1 MSRPWWYCA
10 LLLHGLVFTANSSAA
25 PATIGPVTAADS
37 LWRQASAASTDA
49 PYNAYQVLIALQQ
62 QNPSAFIGG
71 NVHRVKAGAVL
82 QLPSAAQIAAI
93 DADAAR
99 RQVEADAAAL
109 SVSQTEPQTM
119 ATVPATAKVQA
130 VAAAPAAAS
139 APVATS
145 AGQSRGQ
152 HLAGP
157 AVSDWTAQLQ
167 TDSTLGLESR
177 LFPQQGLAGQSRSQ
191 SSVNFLQEWYWQ
203 SADERYSWAF
213 SPYLR
218 WDQRDSERHLLD
230 IRQAFWRTVGP
241 GWEVKLG
248 IDQVFWG
255 VTESLHLV
263 DIINQTD
270 SVDQPDGEAK
280 LGQPMLQLN
289 LTGDWGNLQTFLLP
303 YFRERTLPGLD
314 GRLRLPLSIATDRS
328 FYQSAAGRQHLDYAV
343 RYARQIEQF
352 DLALSYFAGTS
363 REPLPVPDGVELL
376 PYYPQLTQL
385 GLEGQWIVDNWI
397 WKLEVVQ
404 RELSA
409 SHWQAAVAGFEYTS
423 VGIWDSVY
431 DVGWLLEYQ
440 YDSRG
445 AQSLQPGQRDLFVG
459 ARLAW
464 NDEAG
469 TELLFGVVQDLQ
481 DGSSRSGM
489 LEASTRW
496 NNDIRLRVDAWFF
509 HTTAADQPT
518 WWLRRDDFIQLGIDY
533 YF

>member
-1 MSRPWWYCA
+1 MVRRYWNSA
-10 LLLHGLVFTANSSAA
+10 LLLHGLVFAAHSSAA

-37 LWRQASAASTDA
+37 LWSLARTARADA
-49 PYNAYQVLIALQQ
+49 PYSLYQAMIALQQ
-62 QNPSAFIGG
+62 QNPAAFIGG

-82 QLPSAAQIAAI
+82 QLPAAAQIAAI
-93 DADAAR
+93 DEAAAR
-99 RQVEADAAAL
+99 LQVEADAAAL
-109 SVSQTEPQTM
+109 STIMTAAPAIHAEAVNLQAHPV
-119 ATVPATAKVQA
+119 AAVPATPPSPLALD
-130 VAAAPAAAS
+130 AAS
-139 APVATS
+139 
-145 AGQSRGQ
+145 
-152 HLAGP
+152 H
-157 AVSDWTAQLQ
+157 WTEQLQ
-167 TDSTLGLESR
+167 SDSNLGLESR
-177 LFPQQGLAGQSRSQ
+177 LFPQQGLAGQSQSQ
-191 SSVNFLQEWYWQ
+191 LSVNFLQEWYWQ
-203 SADERYSWAF
+203 SADERHSWAF

-218 WDQRDSERHLLD
+218 WDQRDPERHLID
-230 IRQAFWRTVGP
+230 IRQAFWRTVGT
-241 GWEVKLG
+241 GWELKLG
-248 IDQVFWG
+248 VDQVFWG

-270 SVDQPDGEAK
+270 SVDQPDGESK

-289 LTGDWGNLQTFLLP
+289 LYGDWGNLQTYLLP
-303 YFRERTLPGLD
+303 YFRQRSLPGVN
-314 GRLRLPLSIATDRS
+314 GRLRLPVLVDTDLSQYES
-328 FYQSAAGRQHLDYAV
+328 GAGQQHLDYAV
-343 RYARQIEQF
+343 RYARQIDQL
-352 DLALSYFAGTS
+352 DLALSYFVGTS
-363 REPLPVPDGVELL
+363 REPLVVPNGAQLL

-404 RELSA
+404 RELST

-423 VGIWDSVY
+423 VGVLDSVY
-431 DVGWLLEYQ
+431 DVGWLVEYQ

-459 ARLAW
+459 ARVAW

-496 NNDIRLRVDAWFF
+496 NNNIRLRLDAWFF

-518 WWLRRDDFIQLGIDY
+518 WWLRRDDFIQLGVDY

>member
-1 MSRPWWYCA
+1 MVRRDWSCA
-10 LLLHGLVFTANSSAA
+10 LLLHGLVVAAPSSAA
-25 PATIGPVTAADS
+25 PATIGPVTAADTLWS
-37 LWRQASAASTDA
+37 LARTARAEA
-49 PYNAYQVLIALQQ
+49 PYSLYQAMIALQQ

-82 QLPSAAQIAAI
+82 QLPSAARIAAI
-93 DADAAR
+93 DADAAK

-109 SVSQTEPQTM
+109 SVSKTSPQTM
-119 ATVPATAKVQA
+119 AAVPATAALPATA
-130 VAAAPAAAS
+130 VTAAARPAS
-139 APVATS
+139 Q
-145 AGQSRGQ
+145 GRGQ
-152 HLAGP
+152 LVAEATASH
-157 AVSDWTAQLQ
+157 WTEQLQ
-167 TDSTLGLESR
+167 SDSTLGLESR
-177 LFPQQGLAGQSRSQ
+177 LFPQQGLAGQSQSQ
-191 SSVNFLQEWYWQ
+191 LSINLLQEWYWQ
-203 SADERYSWAF
+203 SADERHSWAF

-218 WDQRDSERHLLD
+218 WDQRDPARHLID
-230 IRQAFWRTVGP
+230 IRQAFWRTVGT
-241 GWEVKLG
+241 GWELKLG
-248 IDQVFWG
+248 VDQVFWG

-263 DIINQTD
+263 DVINQTD
-270 SVDQPDGEAK
+270 SVDQPDGESK
-280 LGQPMLQLN
+280 LGQPMAQLN
-289 LTGDWGNLQTFLLP
+289 LSGDWGNFQSYLLP
-303 YFRERTLPGLD
+303 YFRERSLPGVK
-314 GRLRLPLSIATDRS
+314 GRLRLPVLVDTDRPQYES
-328 FYQSAAGRQHLDYAV
+328 GAGQQHLDYAL
-343 RYARQIEQF
+343 RYAKQIDQL
-352 DLALSYFAGTS
+352 DLALSYFVGTS
-363 REPLPVPDGVELL
+363 REPLAVPADGQLL

-404 RELSA
+404 RELS
-409 SHWQAAVAGFEYTS
+409 SRHWQAAVAGFEYTS

-431 DVGWLLEYQ
+431 DVGWLMEYQ

-459 ARLAW
+459 ARVAW

-469 TELLFGVVQDLQ
+469 TELLLGVVQDLQ

-496 NNDIRLRVDAWFF
+496 NNNIRLRLDGWFF

>member
-1 MSRPWWYCA
+1 MSRSWWYCA
-10 LLLHGLVFTANSSAA
+10 LLLHSLVLTANSIAA

-37 LWRQASAASTDA
+37 LWSLARAARADA
-49 PYNAYQVLIALQQ
+49 PYSLYQAMIALQQ

-71 NVHRVKAGAVL
+71 NVHRVKAGAML
-82 QLPSAAQIAAI
+82 QLPSTERIAAI
-93 DADAAR
+93 DAGAAR

-109 SVSQTEPQTM
+109 SVSQTKAQTM
-119 ATVPATAKVQA
+119 VAVPASPAGQL
-130 VAAAPAAAS
+130 VAAVPAAPPV
-139 APVATS
+139 PVATAS
-145 AGQSRGQ
+145 SEIRGQQLAGQASS
-152 HLAGP
+152 H
-157 AVSDWTAQLQ
+157 WTEQLQ

-177 LFPQQGLAGQSRSQ
+177 LFPQQGLAGQSQSQ
-191 SSVNFLQEWYWQ
+191 LSGNFLQEWYWQ
-203 SADERYSWAF
+203 SADERHSWAL

-218 WDQRDSERHLLD
+218 WDQRDPERHLLD
-230 IRQAFWRTVGP
+230 IRQAFWRTVGS

-263 DIINQTD
+263 DVINQTD
-270 SVDQPDGEAK
+270 SVDQPDGESK

-314 GRLRLPLSIATDRS
+314 GRLRLPLPIATDRS

-343 RYARQIEQF
+343 RYARQIEQL

-363 REPLPVPDGVELL
+363 REPLPVPDGDQLL

-404 RELSA
+404 RELTSR
-409 SHWQAAVAGFEYTS
+409 HWQAAVAGFEYTS

-459 ARLAW
+459 ARVAW